1 MSPGIR
7 AEAGR
12 GRKIERGEDEIFI
25 SRKTGVCLFHVPR
38 TQEAFP
44 HFLLFFSS
52 LQSSKLLRA
61 ANKMEVVVRLV
72 PSLSGEGGRR
82 NSC

>member
-12 GRKIERGEDEIFI
+12 GRKIERGGGRDFYLKEDGSLSF
-25 SRKTGVCLFHVPR
+25 PR
-38 TQEAFP
+38 STHTRSFSP
-44 HFLLFFSS
+44 FSYIFSS